1 MYWVGPILGGILA
14 AAMYEYLYCPDPELK
29 KFCKETFIKDSSGK
43 YKEVECSISQ
53 QAGEQDNIMVS
64 PGSSTDM
71 EKGEK
76 KEALQDVSGDGL
88 SSV

>member
-14 AAMYEYLYCPDPELK
+14 AAMYEYLYCPDTELK
-29 KFCKETFIKDSSGK
+29 KCCKEMFIKDSSGK
-43 YKEVECSISQ
+43 YKEVECSNSQ
-53 QAGEQDNIMVS
+53 HAGEPDDITIS
-64 PGSSTDM
+64 PGSSSDM

-76 KEALQDVSGDGL
+76 KEALLDVPGDGL

>member
-14 AAMYEYLYCPDPELK
+14 AALYEYLYCPDSELK
-29 KFCKETFIKDSSGK
+29 RRCREMFIKDASGK
-43 YKEVECSISQ
+43 YKEVECPSNNRT
-53 QAGEQDNIMVS
+53 GEPGDIVIKL
-64 PGSSTDM
+64 GSSSDA

-76 KEALQDVSGDGL
+76 KESLQDSSADVL

>member
-1 MYWVGPILGGILA
+1 MYWVGPIIGGILA

-29 KFCKETFIKDSSGK
+29 KSCKEMFMKDSTGK
-43 YKEVECSISQ
+43 YKEVESSITPHV
-53 QAGEQDNIMVS
+53 GEPDDITIS

-71 EKGEK
+71 EKVEK
-76 KEALQDVSGDGL
+76 KEALQDVTGDGL